1 VSRAPDEAVLV
12 DDVMTTGAT
21 LGACAGALRSAGVI
35 RVVAVT
41 LAASRPSRGRLGV
54 EARAA

>member
-1 VSRAPDEAVLV
+1 VVLV

-21 LGACAGALRSAGVI
+21 LGACAGALLGDGAT

-41 LAASRPSRGRLGV
+41 LAASRPTRGPLGV
-54 EARAA
+54 DASSA